1 MYNDYTTKRTGCQC
15 HCLGKSGFRDPIDCC
30 LLFVRKRGVLQRLD
44 VIENL
49 RRLGRADQNAR
60 YDSVAQ
66 DPAERHFGERLS
78 APGGNL
84 VEGFDLLQ
92 ALFGQIFRMQEAGV
106 FFDAA
111 VGRDAVQIPVG
122 QHTLRQRAERDD
134 ALLQLRGGFLQTVMF
149 DRPVED
155 GVAVLVEDERAVQ
168 VA

>member
-1 MYNDYTTKRTGCQC
+1 M
-15 HCLGKSGFRDPIDCC
+15 
-30 LLFVRKRGVLQRLD
+30 
-44 VIENL
+44 
-49 RRLGRADQNAR
+49 
-60 YDSVAQ
+60 
-66 DPAERHFGERLS
+66 
-78 APGGNL
+78 
-84 VEGFDLLQ
+84 EGFDLLQ